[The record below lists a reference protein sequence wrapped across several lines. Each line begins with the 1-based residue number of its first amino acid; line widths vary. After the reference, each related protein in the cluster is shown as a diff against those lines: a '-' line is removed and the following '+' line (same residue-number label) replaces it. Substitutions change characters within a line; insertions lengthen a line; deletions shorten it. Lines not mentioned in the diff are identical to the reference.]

1 MMDVVVLFILI
12 LLAMIFFRRFSNV
25 IYVICIIDIFLR
37 LVTKI
42 FSLLSIDS
50 ISVIVNKL
58 PVSILG
64 IINNYSSG
72 IINVILIW
80 IYISIYIIFLGY
92 IIRALFT
99 KKRRRY

>member
-1 MMDVVVLFILI
+1 MDVVVLFILI

-42 FSLLSIDS
+42 FSLVSIDS